1 MKILSTIIN
10 CFSEK
15 YDYPNLHELMTEF
28 ILLRNVIYEKT
39 LKAFDVATETDT
51 LIKEDV
57 RTTWSEDQVAMALT
71 DKTVGAMAKL
81 IDETCCKLDS
91 WGDDADE
98 TYNNAY
104 YEIAGAIM
112 CYDTICFSEAFD
124 GANKVIFDVNT
135 EFTKIVLRGTVT
147 CCAMI
152 YISEDINE
160 HNDIAVLKYI
170 RENFDAVMARYA
182 EIEKEESNK

>member
-1 MKILSTIIN
+1 MKLDAWDD
-10 CFSEK
+10 EA
-15 YDYPNLHELMTEF
+15 D
-28 ILLRNVIYEKT
+28 
-39 LKAFDVATETDT
+39 ETDT
-51 LIKEDV
+51 N
-57 RTTWSEDQVAMALT
+57 T
-71 DKTVGAMAKL
+71 
-81 IDETCCKLDS
+81 
-91 WGDDADE
+91 
-98 TYNNAY
+98 Y
-104 YEIAGAIM
+104 YEIAWSSI
-112 CYDTICFSEAFD
+112 CHNTTCFSEAFD

-135 EFTKIVLRGTVT
+135 EFAKIVLRGTVT